1 MDVIRF
7 YHNVRQREHG
17 LCQILTKALAQGK
30 TAAVLAGSMADLNAL
45 DQLLWEVPA
54 TGFIPHCQVGDPVQD
69 QTPVVLGLDRQ
80 KLPAR
85 DILVNWTDLTVAD
98 DARFAMLVEMVGAED
113 EQGKALART
122 RFREYRQ
129 AGRTIE
135 AHDMA
140 VKQGGGDGT
149 QG

>member
-7 YHNVRQREHG
+7 YHNVRHREHG

-45 DQLLWEVPA
+45 DQLMWEVPA
-54 TGFIPHCQVGDPVQD
+54 TGFIPHCQVGEPVEHD
-69 QTPVVLGLDRQ
+69 TPIVLGLDTQ
-80 KLPAR
+80 KLPSR
-85 DILVNWTDLTVAD
+85 DILVNWTDAAIAD
-98 DARFAMLVEMVGAED
+98 DPRFSMLVEMVAADD
-113 EQGKALART
+113 EVGKAQARE
-122 RFREYRQ
+122 RFRAYRQ
-129 AGRTIE
+129 AGRLIE

-140 VKQGGGDGT
+140 VIRGGSDGT